1 MRLPGG
7 IVRSCVLAWL
17 GLTGC
22 ASEQS
27 PYLRDLRQSWD
38 CVETAGGM
46 TTALECR
53 PLPGYYTINEAW
65 MKHLLKDLDACYAE
79 EGRR

>member
-1 MRLPGG
+1 MRLQNG
-7 IVRSCVLAWL
+7 IVTTCGLAWL
-17 GLTGC
+17 ALTSC
-22 ASEQS
+22 TPES
-27 PYLRDLRQSWD
+27 PYLRDLRPSFE

-46 TTALECR
+46 TTSLVCQ

-79 EGRR
+79 DAR